1 MTGNSDMI
9 IYERI
14 GVSFYELKEDIT
26 AAPTTYTILRAG
38 CLPNILVSA
47 SV

>member
-9 IYERI
+9 IHGRI

-26 AAPTTYTILRAG
+26 AALTTFTDLMG
-38 CLPNILVSA
+38 GSLPSIMDSA